1 MMDMCCGD
9 EVEGGS
15 LLFLQSF
22 WAFLATFMYLLT
34 SNHQISET
42 ERYSVYHVF
51 RNIKLDM
58 SMKKFGIWAVAA
70 ALFFAPM
77 GLSSCSMGSSAS
89 EMKGSL
95 NFTQDDLT
103 EKPFKAI
110 DVDVIADVYYTQNDG
125 NECSVKMDY
134 SAIKDQEFV
143 KKLKEK
149 LKVVY
154 RDGEVKIGLNGRL
167 NVPSSCNGDNKRL
180 KIYITS
186 PDLVKI
192 TREGVGSFRAK
203 TINSDRL
210 EIDNEGVDAVKIGKI
225 LANKL
230 EITNEGVGSV
240 NIDDVA
246 GDDMNID
253 NEGVGS
259 VKISKIEMGSVK
271 LDNEGVGSVNL
282 GMFKGGSLI
291 IKNEG
296 VGSVKAK
303 VDCQSV
309 NATSE
314 GVGGVNLSGVT
325 RQYNKKKG
333 GIGGISDG
341 GLTVRE

>member
-1 MMDMCCGD
+1 
-9 EVEGGS
+9 
-15 LLFLQSF
+15 
-22 WAFLATFMYLLT
+22 
-34 SNHQISET
+34 
-42 ERYSVYHVF
+42 
-51 RNIKLDM
+51 
-58 SMKKFGIWAVAA
+58 MKKFGILAVTA

-89 EMKGSL
+89 EMRGNL
-95 NFTQDDLT
+95 NFTQDDLS

-143 KKLKEK
+143 KKLKDK

-167 NVPSSCNGDNKRL
+167 NVPSSYNNDNKRL

-192 TREGVGSFRAK
+192 TREGVGSFHAK

-210 EIDNEGVDAVKIGKI
+210 EIDNEGVGSVKIGKI

-240 NIDDVA
+240 
-246 GDDMNID
+246 
-253 NEGVGS
+253 
-259 VKISKIEMGSVK
+259 KISKIEMGSLK

-282 GMFKGGSLI
+282 DMFKGGNLI

-325 RQYNKKKG
+325 RQYNKRKG

-341 GLTVRE
+341 GLTVIK

>member
-1 MMDMCCGD
+1 
-9 EVEGGS
+9 
-15 LLFLQSF
+15 
-22 WAFLATFMYLLT
+22 
-34 SNHQISET
+34 
-42 ERYSVYHVF
+42 
-51 RNIKLDM
+51 
-58 SMKKFGIWAVAA
+58 MKKFGIWAVAA
-70 ALFFAPM
+70 ALFLAPM
-77 GLSSCSMGSSAS
+77 GLSSCSMGSSVS

-110 DVDVIADVYYTQNDG
+110 DVDVIANVYYTQNNGD
-125 NECSVKMDY
+125 ECSVRLDY

-167 NVPSSCNGDNKRL
+167 NVPSSYNNDNKRL

-192 TREGVGSFRAK
+192 TREGVGAFYAK

-210 EIDNEGVDAVKIGKI
+210 KIDNEGVGSVKIGKI

-230 EITNEGVGSV
+230 EIINEGVGSV

-246 GDDMNID
+246 GDDMSID

-259 VKISKIEMGSVK
+259 VKISKIEMGSLK

-282 GMFKGGSLI
+282 DMFKGGSLI

-341 GLTVRE
+341 GLTVRK

>member
-1 MMDMCCGD
+1 
-9 EVEGGS
+9 
-15 LLFLQSF
+15 
-22 WAFLATFMYLLT
+22 
-34 SNHQISET
+34 
-42 ERYSVYHVF
+42 
-51 RNIKLDM
+51 
-58 SMKKFGIWAVAA
+58 MKKFGILAVTA

-89 EMKGSL
+89 EMRGNL
-95 NFTQDDLT
+95 NFTQDDLS

-110 DVDVIADVYYTQNDG
+110 DVDVIADVYYIQNDG

-167 NVPSSCNGDNKRL
+167 NVPSSYNNDNKRL

-192 TREGVGSFRAK
+192 AQKGVGSFHAK

-210 EIDNEGVDAVKIGKI
+210 EIDNEGVGSVKIGKI

-246 GDDMNID
+246 GDDMSID

-259 VKISKIEMGSVK
+259 VKISKIEMGSLK

-282 GMFKGGSLI
+282 DMFKGGNLI

-309 NATSE
+309 NATSD

-341 GLTVRE
+341 GLTVRK

>member
-1 MMDMCCGD
+1 
-9 EVEGGS
+9 
-15 LLFLQSF
+15 
-22 WAFLATFMYLLT
+22 
-34 SNHQISET
+34 
-42 ERYSVYHVF
+42 
-51 RNIKLDM
+51 
-58 SMKKFGIWAVAA
+58 MKKIGFLAVAA
-70 ALFFAPM
+70 ALFLAPM
-77 GLSSCSMGSSAS
+77 GFCSCSMGSTTTS
-89 EMKGSL
+89 EMKGGL
-95 NFTQDDLT
+95 NFTQNDLT
-103 EKPFKAI
+103 AKPFEAI
-110 DVDVIADVYYTQNDG
+110 DVNVVATVYYTQNDG
-125 NECSVKMDY
+125 DECNVRLDY
-134 SAIKDQEFV
+134 SNIRDDEFAQ
-143 KKLKEK
+143 KLKEK

-154 RDGEVKIGLNGRL
+154 RDGEVKIGLTGKL
-167 NVPSSCNGDNKRL
+167 KVPAMCNSEKYRL

-192 TREGVGSFRAK
+192 AQEGVGSFYAK

-210 EIDNEGVDAVKIGKI
+210 KIDNEGVGSVKIGKI

-230 EITNEGVGSV
+230 AITNEGVGSV

-325 RQYNKKKG
+325 RQYNKNKG

-341 GLTVRE
+341 GLTVKK

>member
-1 MMDMCCGD
+1 
-9 EVEGGS
+9 
-15 LLFLQSF
+15 
-22 WAFLATFMYLLT
+22 
-34 SNHQISET
+34 
-42 ERYSVYHVF
+42 
-51 RNIKLDM
+51 
-58 SMKKFGIWAVAA
+58 MKKLCILAVAA

-95 NFTQDDLT
+95 NFTQDDLS

-110 DVDVIADVYYTQNDG
+110 DVDVIASVYYTQNNGD
-125 NECSVKMDY
+125 ECSVRLD
-134 SAIKDQEFV
+134 AEFV
-143 KKLKEK
+143 QKLKEK

-154 RDGEVKIGLNGRL
+154 RDGEVKIGLNGKL
-167 NVPSSCNGDNKRL
+167 KVPAACNSEKNRL

-192 TREGVGSFRAK
+192 AQEGVGSFYAK

-210 EIDNEGVDAVKIGKI
+210 KIDNEGVGSVKIGKI

-230 EITNEGVGSV
+230 EVTNEGVGSV

-341 GLTVRE
+341 GLTVRK

>member
-1 MMDMCCGD
+1 MKSIGLMVAGAAM
-9 EVEGGS
+9 
-15 LLFLQSF
+15 
-22 WAFLATFMYLLT
+22 FLA
-34 SNHQISET
+34 
-42 ERYSVYHVF
+42 
-51 RNIKLDM
+51 
-58 SMKKFGIWAVAA
+58 AA
-70 ALFFAPM
+70 
-77 GLSSCSMGSSAS
+77 GLSACSFDSTGSTV
-89 EMKGSL
+89 KGDL
-95 NFTQDDLT
+95 NYVQDDLRQ
-103 EKPFKAI
+103 KPFKAI
-110 DVDVIADVYYTQNDG
+110 DVEAVADVYYTQNDG
-125 NECSVKMDY
+125 DKCDVRLDY
-134 SAIKDQEFV
+134 SAIKDAKFLQQM
-143 KKLKEK
+143 KEK

-154 RDGEVKIGLNGRL
+154 RNDEVVIGYNGRL
-167 NVPSSCNGDNKRL
+167 TVPASCNSENKRL

-192 TREGVGSFRAK
+192 AQEGVGSFYAK

-210 EIDNEGVDAVKIGKI
+210 KIDNEGVGSVKIGKI

-230 EITNEGVGSV
+230 EIINEGVGSV

-246 GDDMNID
+246 GDDMSID

-259 VKISKIEMGSVK
+259 VKISKIEMESVK

-325 RQYNKKKG
+325 RQYNKNKG

-341 GLTVRE
+341 GLTVRK